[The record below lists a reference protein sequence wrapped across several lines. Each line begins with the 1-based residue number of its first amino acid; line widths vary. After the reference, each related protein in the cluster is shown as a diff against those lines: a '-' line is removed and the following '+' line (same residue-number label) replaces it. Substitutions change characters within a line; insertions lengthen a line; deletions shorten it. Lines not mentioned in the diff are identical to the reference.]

1 MLQTIGTINTLII
14 NHKEKYMLAVIDL
27 NNATH
32 LIINIPLE
40 GSDKSL
46 PALARMLEN
55 NCVAVQ
61 EGWNSTEIVQPST
74 TIQLGNNWSSTR
86 NTDIVMTI
94 GAAPDV
100 LTEDMIPYS
109 PEIYVSMKDK
119 VANLEKRLSEAN
131 EKLTYKEAALKEQAL
146 QVEDNKKVI
155 NKLLS
160 LYQECLMVTGDTAE
174 LAYTQS
180 SVYLH
185 DLAQDLED

>member
-1 MLQTIGTINTLII
+1 
-14 NHKEKYMLAVIDL
+14 MLAVIDL
-27 NNATH
+27 KNATH

-61 EGWNSTEIVQPST
+61 EGWSSAEIVQPST

-86 NTDIVMTI
+86 NSGIVMTV
-94 GAAPDV
+94 GTSPDV

-131 EKLTYKEAALKEQAL
+131 EKITYKEAALKEQAL
-146 QVEDNKKVI
+146 QVEGNRKVI
-155 NKLLS
+155 SKLLS
-160 LYQECLMVTGDTAE
+160 LYQERLMVTGDMAE

-185 DLAQDLED
+185 DLAKDLEADDN